1 MYEINLK
8 IGESYVL
15 KLEGSGSAG
24 YKWSFRVEGLSD
36 RVNIKNE
43 IIGQQAHYPSNYN
56 MIEQY
61 TMTGQKLG
69 SIIIH
74 FELRRVWEDAGKA
87 SLKADSYKI
96 TVEE

>member
-8 IGESYVL
+8 IGESFVL

-24 YKWSFRVEGLSD
+24 YTWSYKVEGLSD

-43 IIGQQAHYPSNYN
+43 IIGQQDQYPSNYN

-61 TMTGQKLG
+61 TITGQKRG
-69 SIIIH
+69 IIIIH
-74 FELRRVWEDAGKA
+74 FELRRVWEDEGIA

-96 TVEE
+96 IVEE